1 VGNDS
6 DKQSLDMI
14 DVVEG
19 LEKPS
24 VGRPG
29 LGGVGMAFEGL
40 RWCVVSTLLQVVSR
54 WCRLRLQPISF
65 EGRASGARPDWDSR
79 LQ

>member
-1 VGNDS
+1 VTTTVGNDS

-29 LGGVGMAFEGL
+29 LERSGNGVRG
-40 RWCVVSTLLQVVSR
+40 S
-54 WCRLRLQPISF
+54 
-65 EGRASGARPDWDSR
+65 
-79 LQ
+79 

>member
-1 VGNDS
+1 VTTTVGNDS

-29 LGGVGMAFEGL
+29 LGRSGNGVRG
-40 RWCVVSTLLQVVSR
+40 S
-54 WCRLRLQPISF
+54 
-65 EGRASGARPDWDSR
+65 
-79 LQ
+79 